1 MCAITALLG
10 LHCDRSRPTSGGAG
24 SEARAPATNEPAT
37 GSAGPT
43 KLTVAVIAIVDVAPI
58 YLGKAKGFFAAENL
72 DITIQNTLG
81 GAASVP
87 GVVNGQYQ
95 FAFANTVSLL
105 LGHAKGLPLKMITAG
120 NFSTG
125 KPEDF
130 AAIVVPAGSP
140 VKTLKDLE
148 GKTLSVN
155 QLNNIVGVG
164 VRAAMRKAGADPD
177 KLKLI
182 EIQFPEMPAALGQNR
197 VDAACVVE
205 PFLTVARNQGATVL
219 DWNFVDIAPSVMI
232 AAYFTTTDYAQH
244 NPEVVKHF
252 TAAMNKS
259 LTYAS
264 EHPDEARAI
273 LLTYT
278 KIDKAIAD
286 KLNLPKW
293 TPQIDRASVDTLAE
307 FMVQDKLLTSKP
319 DVTTL
324 LP

>member
-1 MCAITALLG
+1 
-10 LHCDRSRPTSGGAG
+10 
-24 SEARAPATNEPAT
+24 
-37 GSAGPT
+37 
-43 KLTVAVIAIVDVAPI
+43 
-58 YLGKAKGFFAAENL
+58 
-72 DITIQNTLG
+72 
-81 GAASVP
+81 
-87 GVVNGQYQ
+87 
-95 FAFANTVSLL
+95 
-105 LGHAKGLPLKMITAG
+105 
-120 NFSTG
+120 
-125 KPEDF
+125 
-130 AAIVVPAGSP
+130 
-140 VKTLKDLE
+140 
-148 GKTLSVN
+148 
-155 QLNNIVGVG
+155 
-164 VRAAMRKAGADPD
+164 
-177 KLKLI
+177 
-182 EIQFPEMPAALGQNR
+182 
-197 VDAACVVE
+197 
-205 PFLTVARNQGATVL
+205 
-219 DWNFVDIAPSVMI
+219 VDIAPSVMI